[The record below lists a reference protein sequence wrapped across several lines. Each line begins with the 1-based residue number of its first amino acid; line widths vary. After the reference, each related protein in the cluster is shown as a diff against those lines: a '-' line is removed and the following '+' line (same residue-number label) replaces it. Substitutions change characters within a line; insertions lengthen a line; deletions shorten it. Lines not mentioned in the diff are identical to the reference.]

1 MLLFAIAFDVIVDD
15 EREDGKFSKFK
26 IGLIA
31 DIRLRGDKSDIC
43 LMVEYVPTFTHH
55 RQIFRAWRND
65 WAGNDNSTIRQLLL
79 LAAIK
84 DRNDPMYVPVSHGLS
99 IIRKVSE
106 AAQVLEAV
114 ADGRIKIF

>member
-1 MLLFAIAFDVIVDD
+1 MLLFAIAFDVTVDD
-15 EREDGKFSKFK
+15 VREDEKFSKFK

-31 DIRLRGDKSDIC
+31 DIRMRGDKADIC

-65 WAGNDNSTIRQLLL
+65 WAGNDNSTIRHLLL

-84 DRNDPMYVPVSHGLS
+84 DRNDPMYVPVSHGIS

-106 AAQVLEAV
+106 YANSIVV
-114 ADGRIKIF
+114 VD